1 MPGCQKLG
9 IILENK
15 MEAIKKCQY
24 IRKNVLLFW
33 YFLKWSWHK
42 KLTFEIS
49 LNARNE
55 NLIPNGIVYLAGDT
69 T

>member
-33 YFLKWSWHK
+33 YFLK
-42 KLTFEIS
+42 LTFEIS
-49 LNARNE
+49 LNARTE
-55 NLIPNGIVYLAGDT
+55 NLIPNSIVYLAGDT